1 MHQSLGDA
9 PVGFS
14 RRKHPTDGIPAPQ
27 VFKIPGQAPVFPC
40 HAPPLFRFIP
50 GPTRM
55 DAGVMSPVR
64 ALYGGTKMGQ
74 HEPRRETAIMIN
86 PVINDIEAPFL
97 KTDIPYFRPG
107 DTIRVSVRITEG
119 NKERI
124 QDYEGVVIA
133 RSGGGIRETIT
144 VRRVSFGVGME
155 RIFQLHSPRIEGIK
169 VVRRGKVRRAKL
181 YYLRN
186 LRGKKARLTERRI
199 GADKLSREAAAT
211 NKSIVDQVEAA
222 KQAEEALNAAAPE
235 AEVAEATEA
244 PVETPAAE
252 EKSES

>member
-1 MHQSLGDA
+1 MSYCSAGLPNGSA
-9 PVGFS
+9 WWLVLLMGWKFS
-14 RRKHPTDGIPAPQ
+14 GGAH
-27 VFKIPGQAPVFPC
+27 FPC
-40 HAPPLFRFIP
+40 HDPPLFRFIP

-64 ALYGGTKMGQ
+64 ALCGGSKKRGPKERPPERTV
-74 HEPRRETAIMIN
+74 IMN
-86 PVINDIEAPFL
+86 PVIKDIEAPFL

-107 DTIRVSVRITEG
+107 DTIRVSVRIKEG

-124 QDYEGVVIA
+124 QDYEGVLIA
-133 RSGGGIRETIT
+133 RSGSGVRETIT

-199 GADKLSREAAAT
+199 DADKLSREAAAT
-211 NKSIVDQVEAA
+211 NKSVIDQVEVAEQNLAA
-222 KQAEEALNAAAPE
+222 LQTDTAPAETAVAEAPE
-235 AEVAEATEA
+235 A
-244 PVETPAAE
+244 PAE
-252 EKSES
+252 ETAAGEEKAES